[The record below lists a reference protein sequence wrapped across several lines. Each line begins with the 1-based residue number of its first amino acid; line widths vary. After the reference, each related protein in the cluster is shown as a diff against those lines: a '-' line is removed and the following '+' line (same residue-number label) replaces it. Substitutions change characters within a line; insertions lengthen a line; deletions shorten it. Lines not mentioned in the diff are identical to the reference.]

1 MICEDDTVSQRLLR
15 KGALV
20 EETYILFSNWD
31 FDCTFESN
39 FDQIC
44 DGRFRTQ
51 AWGTEVKTT
60 IRRRFRDIEA
70 AAPLIVAAKKGL
82 PLEEWRHC
90 LLLWIGSRERLY
102 HEFAVSWLFPEFES
116 GRYQIGS
123 EDVQPFV
130 RTMWRR
136 VSGDGSPLS
145 EYGVIRT
152 ARDLLRMANDFGLL
166 HGDGPQRTFA
176 PLHLSDRCL
185 LYYAHAI
192 AEAEKS
198 TSRVP
203 ASNLWRLALLRP
215 GEVIET
221 LLRLHQFR
229 KLHYE
234 VAGSLVQ
241 LTLPSASSRE
251 YAERMG
257 A

>member
-1 MICEDDTVSQRLLR
+1 MICEEGTVSQRLIR

-20 EETYILFSNWD
+20 EETYVLFRSWD
-31 FDCTFESN
+31 YNRSFELN
-39 FDQIC
+39 FDHIC
-44 DGRFRTQ
+44 DGRFPTQ

-60 IRRRFRDIEA
+60 LRRRFRDIEA
-70 AAPLIVAAKKGL
+70 AGPLIVAAKRGL

-102 HEFAVSWLFPEFES
+102 HEFALNWLFPEFEQ
-116 GRYQIGS
+116 GRYQVRS

-136 VSGDGSPLS
+136 IGGDESPLS
-145 EYGVIRT
+145 NYGVVRT

-166 HGDGPQRTFA
+166 VGNGPRRTFA
-176 PLHLSDRCL
+176 PLHLSDRCF

-203 ASNLWRLALLRP
+203 ASELWRLALLQP
-215 GEVIET
+215 SEVINT

-241 LTLPSASSRE
+241 LTLPCANPCE
-251 YAERMG
+251 YAERMV